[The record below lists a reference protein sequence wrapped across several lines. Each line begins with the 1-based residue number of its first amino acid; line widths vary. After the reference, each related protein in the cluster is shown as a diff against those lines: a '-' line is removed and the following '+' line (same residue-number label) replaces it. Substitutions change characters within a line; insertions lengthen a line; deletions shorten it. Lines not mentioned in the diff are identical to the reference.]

1 MRLIDKVIKPEIKTL
16 KRIKDTFNDRYEYL
30 RLDKNE
36 RLLPFNDV
44 VFQEFLS
51 ALKQVELSGYP
62 ELGNIY
68 RKLANY
74 LEVSEEQIM
83 LASGS
88 DLAIKSIFD
97 ACIGIGDN
105 IILHAPCYAMYRIYA
120 EMFGAEPRMVPIQ
133 DNWTVNHESML
144 KQVNKK
150 TKFVA
155 LENPNGFIGSQ
166 PQFKIIEKCAEELL
180 DKSTLLVIDEAYYY
194 IENTTSQTIKL
205 IEKYPNVIISQT
217 FSKGHGLAGARIGY
231 IIGNTEMIEHIS
243 RVRPMHEISGLT
255 AIATDWILKNPKL
268 LKEYQIEISNSKIYL
283 KKRLDKINIKYRDT
297 HANFMLL
304 YLPDKGKTK
313 DITNK
318 LRRYHNILIRRPFE
332 ELQMKGWSRVCIGSV
347 SDSQR
352 FISALNDIL
361 D

>member
-1 MRLIDKVIKPEIKTL
+1 MVQKLRLIDKVIKSEIRTL

-44 VFQEFLS
+44 FFQDFRD
-51 ALKQVELSGYP
+51 ALKQVDLSGYP
-62 ELGNIY
+62 EIGHIY

-74 LEVSEEQIM
+74 LDVSDEQIM

-88 DLAIKSIFD
+88 DLAIKSIYE
-97 ACIGIGDN
+97 ACVGIGDN

-166 PQFKIIEKCAEELL
+166 PQFKIIEK
-180 DKSTLLVIDEAYYY
+180 
-194 IENTTSQTIKL
+194 
-205 IEKYPNVIISQT
+205 
-217 FSKGHGLAGARIGY
+217 
-231 IIGNTEMIEHIS
+231 
-243 RVRPMHEISGLT
+243 
-255 AIATDWILKNPKL
+255 
-268 LKEYQIEISNSKIYL
+268 
-283 KKRLDKINIKYRDT
+283 
-297 HANFMLL
+297 
-304 YLPDKGKTK
+304 
-313 DITNK
+313 
-318 LRRYHNILIRRPFE
+318 
-332 ELQMKGWSRVCIGSV
+332 
-347 SDSQR
+347 
-352 FISALNDIL
+352 
-361 D
+361 